1 MMTDHPEFAE
11 FISEGGT
18 LGDTLTNLIT
28 EIQKLREEVK
38 RWHEVRDYILV
49 KSSYPTI
56 KKLNLKDLLNIME
69 EVSE

>member
-38 RWHEVRDYILV
+38 RLRGDEGGWIE
-49 KSSYPTI
+49 
-56 KKLNLKDLLNIME
+56 
-69 EVSE
+69 